1 MSAHLTELEAL
12 LRRGQYTAK
21 ELAKRTGCSIPTAYA
36 RLRRL
41 QENGVDV
48 FELRSKTGKRPGPR
62 ATVYGIR

>member
-1 MSAHLTELEAL
+1 MSQNLNDLEDL
-12 LRRGQYTAK
+12 LRKGQYTAK
-21 ELAKRTGCSIPTAYA
+21 EIAKRTGCSIPTAYA

-41 QENGVDV
+41 QDKGVDV